1 MPIDRPAE
9 WSASPAKALLERIT
23 QNLIGLLSLRNYLAA
38 SRVCTRYAQ

>member
-1 MPIDRPAE
+1 MVRF
-9 WSASPAKALLERIT
+9 ASRGITERVT